1 MKNVISKIENFSTG
15 SYLKVTPKLELFID
29 IITESRT
36 ETNMK
41 KINMILKILR
51 PLRLNPTFLDPTA
64 RNYMGKLEILKTS
77 IHNKHDH
84 LNSRIKQRTMLLAS
98 GFVVSE
104 E

>member
-1 MKNVISKIENFSTG
+1 MKYVISKIENFSTE
-15 SYLKVTPKLELFID
+15 SYLKVLPKLELFID

-36 ETNMK
+36 ETNM

-64 RNYMGKLEILKTS
+64 RNYMGKREILKTS
-77 IHNKHDH
+77 IHNKHEH

>member
-15 SYLKVTPKLELFID
+15 SYLKVTPL
-29 IITESRT
+29 
-36 ETNMK
+36 

-77 IHNKHDH
+77 IHNKHEH